1 MKTSRSNDMLKNL
14 LGVDHAIIQ
23 SPMAGGITTLRLVS
37 AVSKAGGL
45 GMIGAGGLEPE
56 DLRKLIRDLKKDA
69 GTFGANL
76 FVPWQFK
83 VTEQGISEAYEALK
97 PLYER
102 FDLDQR
108 TVAPVAYEDV
118 ENKFNERIEV
128 IIEEQVPV
136 CSFIFGIPSHQQ
148 IERLKE
154 AGIILIGTATTV
166 KEAEMVERAGFDAVV
181 LQGVEAGG
189 HRGSFLDPVEDSL
202 VGLMSL
208 IPEAADHLSIP
219 LIASGG
225 IMDGRGIA
233 AARILGAA
241 GVQLGTAFISTE
253 ESGAHAVHK
262 NALSADRGVPSVLT
276 RVFTGRA
283 ARAIKNTF
291 IKDMSEHTKR
301 MVDYPVQRTL
311 TQPIQD
317 ASKAQNS
324 TDYAMLLAGQGKAMA
339 RYMSAAELVQQLVVE
354 TEELG
359 IVI

>member
-1 MKTSRSNDMLKNL
+1 MLKNL
-14 LGVDHAIIQ
+14 LGIEHAIIQ
-23 SPMAGGITTLRLVS
+23 SPMAGGITTTRLVS

-45 GMIGAGGLEPE
+45 GMIGAGGIAPE
-56 DLRKLIRDLKKDA
+56 ELRKMIRKLKKKNIRS
-69 GTFGANL
+69 FGANL
-76 FVPWQFK
+76 FVPWKFK

-97 PLYER
+97 PFYEK
-102 FDLDQR
+102 FNLDQEAL
-108 TVAPVAYEDV
+108 VPVSYEEV
-118 ENKFNERIEV
+118 ENKFNEQIEV

-166 KEAEMVERAGFDAVV
+166 KEAETVERAGFDAVV
-181 LQGVEAGG
+181 LQGAEAGG
-189 HRGSFLDPVEDSL
+189 HRGSFLDPVNDSL
-202 VGLMSL
+202 IGLMSL

-219 LIASGG
+219 IIAAGS

-233 AARILGAA
+233 AARVLGAS

-262 NALSADRGVPSVLT
+262 NALSADRDVPSVLT
-276 RVFTGRA
+276 RVFTGRT

-291 IKDMSEHTKR
+291 IKDMSELAKG
-301 MVDYPVQRTL
+301 MVDYPVQRSL

-339 RYMSAAELVQQLVVE
+339 RYVSAAELVQQLVVE
-354 TEELG
+354 TEALG